1 MMDLLPACWRSLR
14 RYSALRV
21 AAGIACALLILSV
34 SVPAAARPARR
45 FSSGRA
51 RFSLKFNGEIT
62 PYRVTGVFVL
72 PGEKISLEPIDPTDR
87 PGRYS
92 LRPGPIDQVDIQGK
106 AWILTAPRTTGLH
119 KVRVVG
125 HSVRDSIM
133 LNIFVM
139 VPFEEMDGEY
149 VAGYR
154 IGSYPES
161 AVLDSV
167 SYDPPRGFIEVKRK
181 YRDVHVTPHFTL
193 GQFLCKQARDCTPYV
208 VLSER
213 LLLKLEFILERVNE
227 LGHRCDTFFIMSGY
241 RTPFYNEAIGN
252 VAYSRHL
259 WGDAA
264 DIFIDHDPA
273 DGIMDDLNGD
283 ASLDIDDALVLYGI
297 IDDLCGESWFEP
309 FTGGLG
315 KYGPNHL
322 HGPFV
327 HVDVRGCKARW

>member
-1 MMDLLPACWRSLR
+1 MMGFFQTWALLPG
-14 RYSALRV
+14 RYVSLRV
-21 AAGIACALLILSV
+21 AAGLVCAILILGV
-34 SVPAAARPARR
+34 SVTAAGRSARR

-51 RFSLKFNGEIT
+51 RFSLKFNGEVT
-62 PYRVTGVFVL
+62 PYRVTGVFAL
-72 PGEKISLEPIDPTDR
+72 PGERIPLEPIDPTRR

-92 LRPGPIDQVDIQGK
+92 LRPGPIDRVDIQGN
-106 AWILTAPRTTGLH
+106 AWILTAPEETGLFE
-119 KVRVVG
+119 VRVVS
-125 HSVRDSIM
+125 HSVKDSIT

-139 VPFEEMDGEY
+139 TPFEEMEGEY
-149 VAGYR
+149 VGGYR
-154 IGSYPES
+154 IGNYPES

-264 DIFIDHDPA
+264 DIFIDFDPA

-283 ASLDIDDALVLYGI
+283 ASIDLDDALVLYGI

-315 KYGPNHL
+315 KYGPNNL